1 MSEDGSAYIYLVSE
15 DGNGEIYRFV
25 GRARHGA
32 VWRGAARRGGSM
44 GGGKR
49 GGLSINSFQL

>member
-32 VWRGAARRGGSM
+32 VWRGAARRGVAAQWAEE
-44 GGGKR
+44 R
-49 GGLSINSFQL
+49 EVAFP